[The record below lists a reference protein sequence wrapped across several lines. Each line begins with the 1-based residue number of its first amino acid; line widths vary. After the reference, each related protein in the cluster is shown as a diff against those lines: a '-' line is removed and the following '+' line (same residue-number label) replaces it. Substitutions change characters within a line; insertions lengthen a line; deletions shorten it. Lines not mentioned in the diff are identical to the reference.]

1 VPVAPDGSTLSGS
14 EEAPVVEISVETVVD
29 IRQLGACVE
38 RKAHVLAAFDALA
51 RGESLVVV
59 NDHLP
64 RGLHIHFAEQ
74 RPGLFAWRALEEGP
88 DVFRVR
94 IERI

>member
-1 VPVAPDGSTLSGS
+1 MSTTMAPPVL
-14 EEAPVVEISVETVVD
+14 D

-38 RKAHVLAAFDALA
+38 RMACVLAAFDALQ
-51 RGESLVVV
+51 RGQSLIVV

-64 RGLHIHFAEQ
+64 RGLRAHFDEQ
-74 RPGLFAWRALEEGP
+74 RPGMFAWRPLEEGP
-88 DVFRVR
+88 HVFRVE

>member
-1 VPVAPDGSTLSGS
+1 MSTKVA
-14 EEAPVVEISVETVVD
+14 AAVVD
-29 IRQLGACVE
+29 IRQLGPCVE

-64 RGLHIHFAEQ
+64 RGLRVHFDEH
-74 RPGLFAWRALEEGP
+74 RPGRFAWRPLEEGP
-88 DVFRVR
+88 DVFRVE